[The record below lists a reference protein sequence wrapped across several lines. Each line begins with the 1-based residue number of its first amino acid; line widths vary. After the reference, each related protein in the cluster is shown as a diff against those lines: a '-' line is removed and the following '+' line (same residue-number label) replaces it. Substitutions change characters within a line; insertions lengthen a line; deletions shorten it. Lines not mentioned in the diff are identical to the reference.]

1 VIRAVF
7 DTNVFLSAIVFGGN
21 PERAFLLA
29 RERRIRFLVS
39 PAILME
45 MASILREKFGWGER
59 DAADAVKTIG
69 RAAELIKPSVA
80 ISALK
85 DDGDNRVLECGVE
98 GQADVIVSG
107 DHHLLDMKEYA
118 GIVILRPAEFLDQ
131 WEKLP

>member
-29 RERRIRFLVS
+29 RERRIRLLVS

-45 MASILREKFGWGER
+45 MASILQDKFGWGKR

-69 RAAELIKPSVA
+69 RAAELIKPSA
-80 ISALK
+80 TISALK
-85 DDGDNRVLECGVE
+85 DDGDNRVLECAVE
-98 GQADVIVSG
+98 GHADVIVSG
-107 DHHLLDMKEYA
+107 DQHLFNLKEYM
-118 GIVILRPAEFLDQ
+118 GIVSLRPAEFLDQ
-131 WEKLP
+131 WEGRP

>member
-29 RERRIRFLVS
+29 RERRIRLLVS
-39 PAILME
+39 PPILIE

-69 RAAELIKPSVA
+69 RAGELIKPPNTLAV
-80 ISALK
+80 LK
-85 DDGDNRVLECGVE
+85 DDGDNRVLECAVE
-98 GQADVIVSG
+98 GHADVIVSG
-107 DHHLLDMKEYA
+107 DHHLLDLKEYA
-118 GIVILRPAEFLDQ
+118 GIAILRPAEFLDQ
-131 WEKLP
+131 WEKLL